1 MKIVMRYNAS
11 CLIFFSV
18 GYESQPNQ
26 RYTFH
31 FALLPTLSIELGSK
45 KESCTDCLFEAYT
58 NTLAGVTAQ
67 RSSVF
72 QILRTADFGLV
83 L

>member
-1 MKIVMRYNAS
+1 MKIAMRYNAF
-11 CLIFFSV
+11 CLISVSV
-18 GYESQPNQ
+18 GYESQRTQ
-26 RYTFH
+26 RLTFH
-31 FALLPTLSIELGSK
+31 FVLLPTLSIELGSK